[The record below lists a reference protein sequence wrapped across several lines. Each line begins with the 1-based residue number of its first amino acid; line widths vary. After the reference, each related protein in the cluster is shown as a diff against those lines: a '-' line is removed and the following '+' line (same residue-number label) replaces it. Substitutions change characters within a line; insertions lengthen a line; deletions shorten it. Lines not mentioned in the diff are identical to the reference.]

1 VGGYLFDFPRT
12 AVAGAEPTRDQAELI
27 SALRDA
33 VTAGVDQLMPGTP
46 LRRVAQRCE
55 QVLSESAHAQRFG
68 VPAHTMSGFWGHG
81 LGLGWE
87 PPWIGIDSA
96 ENVQAGMCLAVE
108 RRAAVDG
115 LGGAQHEENVL
126 VGPNGPERLTTE

>member
-1 VGGYLFDFPRT
+1 
-12 AVAGAEPTRDQAELI
+12 
-27 SALRDA
+27 
-33 VTAGVDQLMPGTP
+33 
-46 LRRVAQRCE
+46 
-55 QVLSESAHAQRFG
+55 
-68 VPAHTMSGFWGHG
+68 MSGFWGHG
-81 LGLGWE
+81 LGLGRE
-87 PPWIGIDSA
+87 PPWIGIESA